1 MDVIIQNTID
11 EEFKEFMIEVLEEHF
26 PKWDYE
32 ECSIED
38 LEEPKEDVKI
48 LILNVNSSDQDYIRY
63 CSLKQMFYSDVQHFI
78 LIIEDINAIESL
90 DKYQDPV
97 LKIISNDEE
106 QFRLL
111 ISELKQENINSL
123 MNLPLDYPVEIV
135 EEMQVVEKE
144 HCPFSLN
151 TNTLSVTIEEDKNN
165 GADIYNL
172 NFIPKESNDDE
183 DSVNINNLDNKLENI
198 ASIEKENNE
207 EQEQEQVLGSED
219 SNNGPEVNIDTA
231 GHKEIEKHK
240 EAIAD
245 DLKLT
250 ANGKPID
257 KQEIKEYIVER
268 KQFEKRIFNLR
279 DHINIP
285 VYKKKTIPHRA
296 IGIWSPLHR
305 SGVTTL
311 SINLALYLS
320 EYAFPIGVLESIT
333 PNMKQKSSLSLFSN
347 MPKNWLTYSKFL
359 NGEGKPEQVV
369 WDIKGIHFYPF
380 IEEDT
385 ELKWNEQRLEYFI
398 EGLKFYDL
406 LLVDLPTG
414 KMEPYTEKI
423 LPHLD
428 ELWIIGN
435 NDISGVLEWKEYI
448 DKVIKSKITCK
459 LIFNEHLQFSKPD
472 LLEIG
477 LGIPLIAKLP
487 SMHIEINKNQYKTL
501 PLLEQDHV
509 YNKLEPHFVK
519 LLEQITGDKK
529 EVLTFE
535 KKPVRST
542 IEIFLKKFMNS

>member
-38 LEEPKEDVKI
+38 LDEPKEDVKI
-48 LILNVNSSDQDYIRY
+48 LILNVNSSDQDFIRY

-78 LIIEDINAIESL
+78 LIIDDIDAIESL

-97 LKIISNDEE
+97 LKTISNDEE

-111 ISELKQENINSL
+111 ISELKRENINSL
-123 MNLPLDYPVEIV
+123 MNLPLDFPVEVV
-135 EEMQVVEKE
+135 EEMQVEEKE
-144 HCPFSLN
+144 DCPFSLN
-151 TNTLSVTIEEDKNN
+151 PNNLSVTIEENKNN

-172 NFIPKESNDDE
+172 NFIPIEKSNDDE
-183 DSVNINNLDNKLENI
+183 KDSININTLDNKLEKLE
-198 ASIEKENNE
+198 SIEKENVE
-207 EQEQEQVLGSED
+207 ENEQVSSSKDAND
-219 SNNGPEVNIDTA
+219 SSAFNSNTVE
-231 GHKEIEKHK
+231 HKGIEEHK
-240 EAIAD
+240 EAEAH

-257 KQEIKEYIVER
+257 KQEIKEYIDER

-279 DHINIP
+279 DYINIP

-333 PNMKQKSSLSLFSN
+333 PNMKQKNSLSLFSN

-359 NGEGKPEQVV
+359 NGDGKPEQVV
-369 WDIKGIHFYPF
+369 WDVKGIHFYPF

-477 LGIPLIAKLP
+477 LGIPLIAKIP

-519 LLEQITGDKK
+519 MLEQITGDKK

-542 IEIFLKKFMNS
+542 IEIFLKKFMN

>member
-11 EEFKEFMIEVLEEHF
+11 EEFKEFMIEILEEHF

-32 ECSIED
+32 ECSIDD

-78 LIIEDINAIESL
+78 LIIEDIDAIESL

-97 LKIISNDEE
+97 LKTISNDEE

-123 MNLPLDYPVEIV
+123 MHLPLDFPVETV
-135 EEMQVVEKE
+135 EEMQVEEKE
-144 HCPFSLN
+144 DFPFSLN
-151 TNTLSVTIEEDKNN
+151 AKKLSVTIEEDENN

-172 NFIPKESNDDE
+172 NIIPKEKSNDDE
-183 DSVNINNLDNKLENI
+183 KVSANIDNPDNKLENI
-198 ASIEKENNE
+198 ESIEKENIE
-207 EQEQEQVLGSED
+207 ENEQVNSSED
-219 SNNGPEVNIDTA
+219 ANNGPAVKSDTVE
-231 GHKEIEKHK
+231 HKEIEEHK
-240 EAIAD
+240 EAVAH

-257 KQEIKEYIVER
+257 EQEIKEYIDER

-279 DHINIP
+279 DYINIP

-333 PNMKQKSSLSLFSN
+333 PNMKQKNSLSLFSN

-369 WDIKGIHFYPF
+369 WDVKGIHFYPF

-477 LGIPLIAKLP
+477 LGIPLIAKIP

-519 LLEQITGDKK
+519 MLEQITGDKK

-542 IEIFLKKFMNS
+542 IEIFLKKFMN